1 MNCKTCGEVV
11 SAASKF
17 CDVCGTSVDPSSGQQ
32 ADEVQAETSTAHSS
46 WPASPAVT
54 ATADPILTGAG
65 TARTTS
71 TATGSPP
78 RGVSASGVTPRGV
91 TASGVAARLPGAPVV
106 MCDGEQVLR
115 VYRAVQLRNAKR
127 GEGTLYVT
135 DARVVFYA
143 RAQGRGAQRA
153 SALVQ
158 QTRLQ
163 DITGLAAFVSRR
175 ISPLLL
181 VLTVLFALV
190 ALSGLVS
197 RALLL
202 TIIALIVVGLCIAAI
217 AGGAAERGRAGVTI
231 HSMATQVSP
240 ITFGTFSTYRSP
252 LEAFFGALFSPLH
265 AIFRAHTAFDVLVG
279 RPGEDSDQLISELGA
294 LILDQQTRGSLS
306 AEHWNLEQVPV
317 QRGLAN

>member
-1 MNCKTCGEVV
+1 M
-11 SAASKF
+11 A
-17 CDVCGTSVDPSSGQQ
+17 
-32 ADEVQAETSTAHSS
+32 
-46 WPASPAVT
+46 
-54 ATADPILTGAG
+54 
-65 TARTTS
+65 
-71 TATGSPP
+71 
-78 RGVSASGVTPRGV
+78 PRGV

-106 MCDGEQVLR
+106 MCDGEQILR
-115 VYRAVQLRNAKR
+115 VYRAVQLRNPKR

-158 QTRLQ
+158 QTKLQ

-175 ISPLLL
+175 VSPILL
-181 VLTVLFALV
+181 VLTVIFAVLAVLGIVGHNV
-190 ALSGLVS
+190 AAVIVCL
-197 RALLL
+197 
-202 TIIALIVVGLCIAAI
+202 IIAGLCFAAI
-217 AGGAAERGRAGVTI
+217 AAGWAERGRAGVTI

-240 ITFGTFSTYRSP
+240 ITFGTFSTYRNP
-252 LEAFFGALFSPLH
+252 LEAFFSTLFSPLQVFFH
-265 AIFRAHTAFDVLVG
+265 SHTAFDVLVG

-317 QRGLAN
+317 QRGVAN